1 VEETGV
7 ARVTRQNG
15 RDLTGVKVRP
25 NGCSR
30 SADRRSRTPEGEPI
44 SDPLPYRPNTARYY
58 RLVVDLWGVRVT
70 ATEAMPQNRQR
81 PAPART
87 GIMARLK
94 GHVDLFLN
102 AGSLMA
108 TTAITSLF
116 GFAYWWLAARTAP
129 TEAVGQASAAVSA
142 MTLIGTIGMFGM
154 GTMLI
159 SDLPRLAGRR
169 WELISTCLL
178 VAGSAATVGGL
189 IYVALAHLAIPGLQN
204 ALGSTAATVLLVF
217 GIALNAMTLVL
228 DEALVGL
235 LAGPMQL
242 MRNAWFSVI
251 KLVLLGALA
260 LLPITLTGGGLLL
273 TWIAGMVLSVAVLS
287 RALRRRGMIDSVRPR
302 LSLLRGRGQATFD
315 HNLLNLATYLP
326 RAALPLVVTAVLSAE
341 ANAAFYTAF
350 MVTSFL
356 AMVPGNVALTL
367 FAVASGDRAAL
378 RSKVR
383 MGLLICLVVGLPVAV
398 VTGVFARP
406 IMSIFGPEYAA
417 SASTALAILSLSYIP
432 FVFHHFFLAIS
443 RVQGTVRGAGIF
455 SVFAGVT
462 ELVAAWYGGTHGDL
476 TDLVAWV
483 VAVMALE
490 MVLVAPTVLRVV
502 LPSRQS
508 AAAETPK
515 GTMSA
520 TKLTLHE
527 RAWLPLEYIR
537 TVGPLT
543 GVTAARLRNALIGL
557 HEADPTHR
565 AVSRLDRSGG
575 RWLHLDRPTFA
586 EYVREAVTDLGD
598 GPVDFDAMT
607 RRLQAEP
614 RAHHPVRILVGGGY
628 VAMKVAH
635 AYGDAGPVNDL
646 LRELLRAAGEER
658 AARIEPMKR
667 QFALPKAWWNTFG
680 RHPGR
685 WRDALKM
692 ARAPH
697 TETGEQRPWT
707 ADLTVVSARSAEVL
721 GKMRVWRDGHAPGVT
736 TSAITFAAF
745 TAALRELGFRPDESG
760 ATFLADARR
769 YLGKGAQV
777 DSNFCFGPW
786 LAPASLTDPKAIH
799 TTLKAELATG
809 GMLTMMLLRETKLA
823 VTGAPGMPEPYPSEA
838 PAEPRPRLT
847 FSNQGR
853 HDVLA
858 DLPWAIDA
866 AGRVNLSVP
875 TLNGPEGITLTTSE
889 MGGVLHLEATFH
901 ASTYDPQMVAR
912 ALELV
917 CTDPAGLIM
926 AASR

>member
-1 VEETGV
+1 
-7 ARVTRQNG
+7 
-15 RDLTGVKVRP
+15 
-25 NGCSR
+25 
-30 SADRRSRTPEGEPI
+30 
-44 SDPLPYRPNTARYY
+44 
-58 RLVVDLWGVRVT
+58 
-70 ATEAMPQNRQR
+70 M
-81 PAPART
+81 
-87 GIMARLK
+87 K

-116 GFAYWWLAARTAP
+116 GFAYWWVAARTAP
-129 TEAVGQASAAVSA
+129 AEAVGQASAAVSA

-159 SDLPRLAGRR
+159 SDLPRLTGRK

-178 VAGSAATVGGL
+178 VAGGAATIGGL
-189 IYVALAHLAIPGLQN
+189 IYVALAHLAIPGLQD
-204 ALGSTAATVLLVF
+204 ALGSPAATVLLVF
-217 GIALNAMTLVL
+217 GIALTAVTLVL

-260 LLPITLTGGGLLL
+260 VLPLTLTGGTLLL
-273 TWIAGMVLSVAVLS
+273 TWVAGMVLSVAILG
-287 RALRRRGMIDSVRPR
+287 RALRRRGMVDSARPR
-302 LSLLRGRGQATFD
+302 PAVLRGRGQATFD

-341 ANAAFYTAF
+341 ANASFYTAF

-383 MGLLICLVVGLPVAV
+383 VGLLICLVTGLPASIFIAI
-398 VTGVFARP
+398 FARP
-406 IMSIFGPEYAA
+406 VMSVFGSGYAS
-417 SASTALAILSLSYIP
+417 SAGAALTILALTYIP

-443 RVQGTVRGAGIF
+443 RVQGKVRGAGVF
-455 SVFAGVT
+455 SVFAGVA
-462 ELVAAWYGGTHGDL
+462 ELLAAWYGGSRGSL
-476 TDLVAWV
+476 TELVGW
-483 VAVMALE
+483 VAVVMAVE
-490 MVLVAPTVLRVV
+490 TILVAPTVLRVV
-502 LPSRQS
+502 LPSKQS
-508 AAAETPK
+508 AAAELPE

-520 TKLTLHE
+520 TRLTLHE

-543 GVTAARLRNALIGL
+543 GVTADRIRAALIGL
-557 HEADPTHR
+557 HAADPTHR
-565 AVSRLDRSGG
+565 AVSRLDRHGG
-575 RWLHLDRPTFA
+575 RWLHLDADAFA
-586 EYVREAVTDLGD
+586 AFVAEAVTDLGAD
-598 GPVDFDAMT
+598 GDFDAMT

-614 RAHHPVRILVGGGY
+614 RADHPVRILAGGGY

-635 AYGDAGPVNDL
+635 AYGDAGPVNTL
-646 LRELLRAAGEER
+646 LREIVRAAADER
-658 AARIEPMKR
+658 AAVIPPMPR
-667 QFALPKAWWNTFG
+667 VFALPRAWWNTFG
-680 RHPGR
+680 SKPSK

-692 ARAPH
+692 ARTPH
-697 TETGEQRPWT
+697 VEAGETRPW
-707 ADLTVVSARSAEVL
+707 AANLTVRTARSADVL
-721 GKMRVWRDGHAPGVT
+721 GRMRHWRDEYAPGVT

-745 TAALRELGFRPDESG
+745 TAALSELGFRPDMSG
-760 ATFLADARR
+760 ATFLADGRR
-769 YLGKGAQV
+769 YLPEGVAV
-777 DSNFCFGPW
+777 ESNFCFGPW
-786 LAPASLTDPKAIH
+786 LSPASLTDPLAIH
-799 TTLKAELATG
+799 KTLKGELATG
-809 GMLTMMLLRETKLA
+809 GMLTMMLLRESKLA
-823 VTGAPGMPEPYPSEA
+823 VTGAPGMPEPYPAEA
-838 PAEPRPRLT
+838 PADPLVRLS

-866 AGRVNLSVP
+866 AHRVNQSVP

-901 ASTYDPQMVAR
+901 ASTFDPAMVAR

-917 CTDPAGLIM
+917 CADPAALIM
-926 AASR
+926 AAAAR